1 MPVLGTQVIKSI
13 QRGSTT
19 GSGTTTINAVD
30 LSKSFVSA
38 SFANGYGRGQQDLSG
53 GGTYAMCALANGAAL
68 ASTTSITIAQGTF
81 ASSQSTASA
90 NATCYWEV
98 IEYV

>member
-53 GGTYAMCALANGAAL
+53 DGTYAGFSL
-68 ASTTSITIAQGTF
+68 ASGARLASSTSITITKGSYA
-81 ASSQSTASA
+81 ASQSAASA
-90 NATCYWEV
+90 DPTCYWEV

>member
-38 SFANGYGRGQQDLSG
+38 SFANGYGRGQQDLS
-53 GGTYAMCALANGAAL
+53 TYTMCALANGAAL
-68 ASTTSITIAQGTF
+68 ASTTSITISQGTF

>member
-53 GGTYAMCALANGAAL
+53 SGTYAMCALANGAAL
-68 ASTTSITIAQGTF
+68 ASTTSITITQWTF
-81 ASSQSTASA
+81 ASSQSTASQ

>member
-1 MPVLGTQVIKSI
+1 MAVLGTQVIKSI
-13 QRGSTT
+13 QRGSTA
-19 GSGTTTINAVD
+19 GSGSTTINAVD

-38 SFANGYGRGQQDLSG
+38 SFANGVGRGKQDLSG
-53 GGTYAMCALANGAAL
+53 SGWAMSSLASGAAL
-68 ASTTSITIAQGTF
+68 ASTTSITITQGTF
-81 ASSQSTASA
+81 YSSQSTASA

>member
-38 SFANGYGRGQQDLSG
+38 SFANGYGRGQIYQ
-53 GGTYAMCALANGAAL
+53 
-68 ASTTSITIAQGTF
+68 
-81 ASSQSTASA
+81 
-90 NATCYWEV
+90 EV
-98 IEYV
+98 EPTLGFLWLMVLHEHLPPVLL